1 MLLVYLLAIF
11 LSAALLFLVQPMAAK
26 LVLPILGGS
35 PSVWNTTMVF
45 FQALLLLGYFYSHLV
60 TKKLPRLAQGVVHAV
75 VIAAGALMLPIALPK
90 VVGTPGPG
98 ESPALWLLMLLPLV
112 AGVPFFVLT
121 TTGPLLQSWFAAS
134 SHRRAKDPYF
144 LYAASNIGSF
154 VGLLSFPFF
163 LEPRFELAEQSAWF
177 SRGYYAFA
185 ALAALC
191 FLFAWRGG
199 DRSSRS
205 TAAPDEPVTITWS
218 TRLLWIA
225 LAAVPSSLSLSV
237 AHAITTDIAPVPL
250 LWVLPLSIY
259 LLTFVVAFSSRI
271 RVRPEFAGMLLLPVA
286 LSLLEVRFAGT
297 ALPNELVF
305 AVHLLLL
312 AVGALMCHT
321 RLAASRPPAAGLT
334 EFYLWL
340 AVGGVVG
347 GLFNALLAPKLF
359 NAALEYPVAVA
370 AACCLIPSRH
380 PATDRRS
387 LLYSVLA
394 ALAIPTLAVVGVQW
408 LEARGAIGPAAVPV
422 SKFLALIG
430 ACVAVAIPAR
440 GRYIRFGLAVM
451 VAFVYSMLSARQQS
465 GALLYVERTFFG
477 IHEVYQNGD
486 RTRLVHGS
494 TTHGM
499 QADSEELRRTP
510 LSYYH
515 PDGPL
520 GDAMHRAQAEGRP
533 ADIAIVGLGV
543 GTTAAYSRPGD
554 RFTFFEIDP
563 AVVTIARDPG
573 LFTYLAD
580 ARGTIDIVLGDGR
593 ASLARESR
601 RFDLIALDAFSS
613 DAVPLH
619 LLTRE
624 AIVNYRQRLKPGGA
638 IAFHISSRYLALGP
652 IISATVAATNTAA
665 DPDPMVVVSRDDL
678 LTRDESARTGRYP
691 STWLLAMRRSEAAA
705 LISTSG
711 ELSNPVRHWRAVPVP
726 RMKPWTDAY
735 SSIWSALVPAFA
747 KDALEAAEASAPPAP
762 K

>member
-1 MLLVYLLAIF
+1 VLLVYLLAIF

-60 TKKLPRLAQGVVHAV
+60 TKKLPRLAQGVVHAG
-75 VIAAGALMLPIALPK
+75 VIVAGALMLPIALPK
-90 VVGTPGPG
+90 VVGTPGAG
-98 ESPALWLLMLLPLV
+98 DSPTLWLLMLLPLV

-121 TTGPLLQSWFAAS
+121 TTGPLLQSWFASS

-154 VGLLSFPFF
+154 VGLLCFPFF
-163 LEPRFELAEQSAWF
+163 LEPRFDLAEQSAWF

-199 DRSSRS
+199 AGTIAPSASVPP
-205 TAAPDEPVTITWS
+205 AAPITWP

-271 RVRPEFAGMLLLPVA
+271 RVRPEFAGVLLLPVA

-321 RLAASRPPAAGLT
+321 RLAASRPAATGLT

-340 AVGGVVG
+340 AVGGVAG
-347 GLFNALLAPKLF
+347 GLFNAMLAPKLF

-380 PATDRRS
+380 AATDRRS

-394 ALAIPTLAVVGVQW
+394 ALAIPTLAVVAVQW

-422 SKFLALIG
+422 SKFLALIA
-430 ACVAVAIPAR
+430 ACVLVAIPPR
-440 GRYIRFGLAVM
+440 GRFIRFGLAVM
-451 VAFVYSMLSARQQS
+451 VAFVYSMLSARQQG

-477 IHEVYQNGD
+477 IHEVYQSGD

-499 QADSEELRRTP
+499 QSDREELRRTP

-520 GDAMHRAQAEGRP
+520 GDAMRRAQVEGRS

-543 GTTAAYSRPGD
+543 GTTAAYSRSGD

-563 AVVTIARDPG
+563 AVVGIARDPG

-580 ARGTIDIVLGDGR
+580 AQGTIDIVLGDGR

-601 RFDLIALDAFSS
+601 RFDLITLDAFSS

-624 AIVNYRQRLKPGGA
+624 AIATYRQRLKPGGA
-638 IAFHISSRYLALGP
+638 IAFHVSSRYLALGP
-652 IISATVAATNTAA
+652 IISATVAATNAGS

-678 LTRDESARTGRYP
+678 LTRDEGASTGRYP

-705 LISTSG
+705 MVAAFSESP
-711 ELSNPVRHWRAVPVP
+711 NPARHWRAIPVP

>member
-45 FQALLLLGYFYSHLV
+45 FQALLLLGYLYSHLV
-60 TKKLPRLAQGVVHAV
+60 TKKLPRLAQGAVHAA
-75 VIAAGALMLPIALPK
+75 VIGAGAWMLPIALPK
-90 VVGTPGPG
+90 AVGTPGAG
-98 ESPALWLLMLLPLV
+98 ESPTLWLLMLLPLV

-134 SHRRAKDPYF
+134 DHSRAKDPYF

-163 LEPRFELAEQSAWF
+163 LEPRFDLAEQSAWF
-177 SRGYYAFA
+177 TRGYYAFA

-191 FLFAWRGG
+191 FLLAWRARGIERRG
-199 DRSSRS
+199 AGITISPIR
-205 TAAPDEPVTITWS
+205 ITWS

-237 AHAITTDIAPVPL
+237 AQAITVDIAPVPL

-259 LLTFVVAFSSRI
+259 LLTFVVAFSSRV
-271 RVRPEFAGMLLLPVA
+271 RVRPAFAGVLLLPIA
-286 LSLLEVRFAGT
+286 LSLLAVRFANT

-305 AVHLLLL
+305 VVHLALL
-312 AVGALMCHT
+312 AIGALMCHA
-321 RLAASRPPAAGLT
+321 RLADLRPDSSGLT

-347 GLFNALLAPKLF
+347 GLFNAMLAPKLF
-359 NAALEYPVAVA
+359 NAALEYPIVVA
-370 AACCLIPSRH
+370 AACMLVPSRRGDI
-380 PATDRRS
+380 DRRA
-387 LLYSVLA
+387 LLYWVLA
-394 ALAIPTLAVVGVQW
+394 GLAIPTLAVVAVQW
-408 LEARGAIGPAAVPV
+408 LEARGAIGAAAVPV
-422 SKFLALIG
+422 AKFLALIA
-430 ACVAVAIPAR
+430 ACVVVAIRPD
-440 GRYIRFGLAVM
+440 GRFIRFGLAVM
-451 VAFVYSMLSARQQS
+451 VAFVYSMLTARQQM

-477 IHEVYQNGD
+477 IHEIYQSGKL
-486 RTRLVHGS
+486 TRLVHGS
-494 TTHGM
+494 TTHGI
-499 QADSEELRRTP
+499 QADIDDLKRTP

-515 PDGPL
+515 PEGPL
-520 GDAMHRAQAEGRP
+520 GDVMRRAQVEGRP
-533 ADIAIVGLGV
+533 ADVAVVGLGV

-563 AVVTIARDPG
+563 AVVTIARDPS
-573 LFTYLAD
+573 LFTYLSD
-580 ARGTIDIVLGDGR
+580 ARGSVDIVLGDGR

-601 RFDLIALDAFSS
+601 KFDVLALDAFSS

-624 AIVNYRQRLKPGGA
+624 AIVTYRERLKHGGA

-652 IISATVAATNTAA
+652 IISATVAATNSAS
-665 DPDPMVVVSRDDL
+665 DPDPLIVVARDDS

-691 STWLLAMRRSEAAA
+691 STWLLALRRSDAAA
-705 LISTSG
+705 LIASSA
-711 ELSNPVRHWRAVPVP
+711 ESPNPTRHWNEIPVS

-735 SSIWSALVPAFA
+735 SSIWSALLPAIV
-747 KDALEAAEASAPPAP
+747 KDLADARQTPSAP